1 MQEQHQLIPKVY
13 LVTHYFVIY
22 KTTDGNENS
31 ILVPNKFRQELDG
44 HAIRKLAIRKIQEL
58 SNEKDI
64 KIVKIE
70 KHGKCTYCGFFGKL
84 ERSHVIG
91 RTVFSRIFQNNDYG
105 HAVKISL
112 SSKQK
117 IGNSNDSWEKEML
130 CKICESRFNSDF
142 EDYSIQVLREKQKYV
157 KVSRFL
163 HGISFQKVDT
173 KKIFLYILSILWRAA
188 YSNHKSYKNVIINK
202 GMDSYL
208 RHCFKNKL
216 KTHSL
221 IYSIKITKLV
231 DRTAYFSEEKLR
243 GFIFN
248 PFVRN
253 YRNKN
258 TSYCMLYEGYF
269 FEIFLKALP
278 FKQRKGKG
286 FLDFNKTIIFVPY
299 VDIFDIPEVYEY
311 FGRAVAYDHASD
323 NNISL

>member
-1 MQEQHQLIPKVY
+1 MQEQHQIIPKLY

-22 KTTDGNENS
+22 KTTNGNENS
-31 ILVPNKFRQELDG
+31 ILVPNRFRQELNG
-44 HAIRKLAIRKIQEL
+44 HAIRKLVIRKIQEL
-58 SNEKDI
+58 SNETDI

-70 KHGKCTYCGFFGKL
+70 KHGECTYCGSFGKL

-91 RTVFSRIFQNNDYG
+91 RTVFSRILQNSENG

-112 SSKQK
+112 SSQQK
-117 IGNSNDSWEKEML
+117 IGKSNDSWEKEML

-142 EDYSIQVLREKQKYV
+142 EDYSIQVLREKQKIV
-157 KVSRFL
+157 RVSRFL
-163 HGISFQKVDT
+163 DGISFQKVNT

-208 RHCFKNKL
+208 RNCFQNNL

-221 IYSIKITKLV
+221 IYSIKINKLA
-231 DRTAYFSEEKLR
+231 DKTDYFSEEKLR
-243 GFIFN
+243 SFIFN
-248 PFVRN
+248 PFVRKIDS
-253 YRNKN
+253 KN
-258 TSYCMLYEGYF
+258 ASYCMLYEGYF

-278 FKQRKGKG
+278 FKQRNGKG
-286 FLDFNKTIIFVPY
+286 FLDFNKTTIFVPY

-311 FGRAVAYDHASD
+311 FGRAVAYHHTS
-323 NNISL
+323 NKK